1 MMNRQTETSPNP
13 PYNSLASGIAHGPYR
28 AAPPEIVDL
37 YMTRHHNQPEFEP
50 TVNDEQKQADIES
63 EWQYDQHSAA
73 VMEALETGRITHVHA
88 YYMLEKVL
96 RPWFIGRR
104 LPNE

>member
-1 MMNRQTETSPNP
+1 MMNSQAETSADP
-13 PYNSLASGIAHGPYR
+13 PYSSLASGIAHGPYR
-28 AAPPEIVDL
+28 AAPSGIVDL
-37 YMTRHHNQPEFEP
+37 YMTRHQSRPDFEP
-50 TVNDEQKQADIES
+50 TVSDEQKRADIES

-73 VMEALETGRITHVHA
+73 VMEALEAGRITHVHA

-104 LPNE
+104 LSNE